1 MRQLFV
7 QAIDEGDIV
16 TQTFQRKRSIARW
29 GVTRWFESPAAFLR
43 QPVVDGLQTIQV
55 KGRNLDILVRNRHSD
70 TTLIVFHGALS
81 RRQRTIPVLS
91 GEGIAEFSGVNL
103 VACADPSLDM
113 GPLSCGWFLG
123 DEGIGRLRPILSP
136 VIKYALEQI
145 GSKRSIL
152 FGGSGGGYAAVNF
165 AQDFEG
171 SVALAMNPRLNLAGT
186 PASAVPEYLRV
197 CHGSALTLPEN
208 GHLTGFYTPNL
219 VDDLNQ
225 KQEFDLLLLQNAN
238 DSKYLNRQIKP
249 FVANLEDKSRTWI
262 SLVEGPPGH
271 KPLSKEIIRH
281 TITNIASAESL
292 DNANYL
298 QKGFKTLDE

>member
-1 MRQLFV
+1 M
-7 QAIDEGDIV
+7 

-29 GVTRWFESPAAFLR
+29 GVTRWFESPAAFQR

-55 KGRNLDILVRNRHSD
+55 NGRNLDLLIRNRQSD

-91 GEGIAEFSGVNL
+91 GEGISEFSGVNL

-113 GPLSCGWFLG
+113 GALSCGWFLG
-123 DEGIGRLRPILSP
+123 DEGIGPLRPVLSP
-136 VIKYALEQI
+136 LIKHVLTQI

-165 AQDFEG
+165 AQDFEN

-186 PASAVPEYLRV
+186 PASTVPEYLSV
-197 CHGSALTLPEN
+197 CHGSVLALPRS
-208 GHLTGFYTPNL
+208 GHLVDFYTPNL

-225 KQEFDLLLLQNAN
+225 EQNFDLLLLQNAN

-249 FVANLEDKSRTWI
+249 FIANLENKSRTWI

-271 KPLSKEIIRH
+271 KPLPKEVIQQ
-281 TITNIASAESL
+281 TITNIAGAGSL
-292 DNANYL
+292 DMSEYL
-298 QKGFKTLDE
+298 QMGFNAVEK